1 MPHHVISSI
10 FLWHIGW
17 SFEIETYP
25 NRSEYMQSMKSET
38 SLEKSDVH
46 LLPIT
51 DMDPNNETCIYST
64 MIYVKEQALKLGLP
78 TACITFDQPLW
89 LKDVNINYSEN
100 LDIVVR
106 LGGFHMLMSFLG
118 SIGMSMEDSGLETV
132 LGGIFADN

>member
-1 MPHHVISSI
+1 
-10 FLWHIGW
+10 
-17 SFEIETYP
+17 
-25 NRSEYMQSMKSET
+25 MKSET

-46 LLPIT
+46 LLPII
-51 DMDPNNETCIYST
+51 MDPNNETCIYST

-118 SIGMSMEDSGLETV
+118 SIGMLTEGSGLETV
-132 LGGIFADN
+132 LGEIFADNVFRESVCTCFKRTFYCSCCFNDKTVCGRFS

>member
-1 MPHHVISSI
+1 
-10 FLWHIGW
+10 
-17 SFEIETYP
+17 
-25 NRSEYMQSMKSET
+25 MQSMKSET

-132 LGGIFADN
+132 VGGIFADN